1 MAQPDS
7 PPATAALAPAP
18 AARPRLIS
26 VRRMPP
32 GIAARL
38 ARDFDGA
45 FATERDITREESLD
59 LLERHKA
66 EALLFSSGFK
76 LDAGFIAALPARVKV
91 AATCSVGFDHI
102 DVGAARARGLVVTNT
117 PDVLTGCTADL
128 AFSLLLSAARRL
140 PEADRMLRQDAWG
153 PRAMGDFLGVRV
165 WGQTLG
171 IIGMG
176 RIGRAVARRARGF
189 DMRVLYHDAAPLP
202 PALEEGGHYVA
213 DLDAMLGQ
221 CQFVTLHCP
230 LTPQTRHIL
239 DRRTLGLLPPGAV
252 VVNAARGGLVDETA
266 LIEALQ
272 SGRLAAAGLDV
283 FEGEPRFDRRFI
295 DLPKVALAPHIG
307 SATVETRDAMGHRS
321 LDNIAAVL
329 SGRPAIDPLW
339 S

>member
-1 MAQPDS
+1 MAELDS
-7 PPATAALAPAP
+7 PLATLAPAP
-18 AARPRLIS
+18 AARPRVVS

-32 GIAARL
+32 AVAARL
-38 ARDFDGA
+38 DRDFAGA
-45 FATERDITREESLD
+45 FAIDRDIDREESLA
-59 LLERHKA
+59 LLEEHKA

-76 LDAGFIAALPARVKV
+76 LDAGFIEKLPARVKV
-91 AATCSVGFDHI
+91 AATCSVGFDHV
-102 DVGAARARGLVVTNT
+102 DVAAAKSRGLVVTNT

-140 PEADRMLRQDAWG
+140 PEADQMLRQDAWG

-165 WGQTLG
+165 WGQTIG

-189 DMRVLYHDAAPLP
+189 DMRVLYHDAAQLP

-221 CQFVTLHCP
+221 CQFVSLHCP
-230 LTPQTRHIL
+230 YSPATRHIL
-239 DRRTLGLLPPGAV
+239 NERTLGLLPPGAV
-252 VVNAARGGLVDETA
+252 VVNAARGGLIDEEA
-266 LIEALQ
+266 LIDGLK
-272 SGRLAAAGLDV
+272 SGRIAAAGLDV

-295 DLPKVALAPHIG
+295 DLPNVALAPHIG